1 MVTQTEGFMILILI
15 FSVPFWAIAAIE
27 YVKSINEQ
35 IKEWRVEQHA
45 NRIAG
50 YNKKRNKRY

>member
-1 MVTQTEGFMILILI
+1 MTQTEGFMILILI

-35 IKEWRVEQHA
+35 IKEWKVEAHA